1 MLFCAFRK
9 EAVLSMLDLEE
20 TKRIDFREI
29 ATILIVTF
37 CEHSM
42 YCETTKYQDSV
53 TFQGCLLLWV
63 CWNQCTP

>member
-1 MLFCAFRK
+1 
-9 EAVLSMLDLEE
+9 MLDLEE
-20 TKRIDFREI
+20 TKRIDFTEI

-63 CWNQCTP
+63 CWNKCTP